1 MDSQTYINGNSS
13 KIEYLAEQKK
23 VIQAE
28 MIAKK
33 MTHLNKIKKKRQS
46 KLGCWSRFVF

>member
-1 MDSQTYINGNSS
+1 VYSDLLDSQTHINGNSS
-13 KIEYLAEQKK
+13 KIEYLAER

-33 MTHLNKIKKKRQS
+33 THLNETKKKMQS
-46 KLGCWSRFVF
+46 KLGC

>member
-33 MTHLNKIKKKRQS
+33 THI
-46 KLGCWSRFVF
+46 

>member
-1 MDSQTYINGNSS
+1 VYSDLLDSQTHINGNSS
-13 KIEYLAEQKK
+13 KIEYLAEQKR

-33 MTHLNKIKKKRQS
+33 DTSERN
-46 KLGCWSRFVF
+46 